1 MLANVVELRGFAE
14 AGNVFIPLT
23 PTLSLKGRGSKSIT
37 APGVV
42 GAGDLGDV
50 LVGQFTIRSASTMA
64 LRISPSPDW
73 LDDIEPLASTKP
85 ARPVGARW

>member
-14 AGNVFIPLT
+14 ARHVGVFTRVLV
-23 PTLSLKGRGSKSIT
+23 PT
-37 APGVV
+37 PGVV